1 MTFTRG
7 YRKPSDLPI
16 NIAAFPL
23 RGAILLPR
31 VTLPLNIFEP
41 RYLAMIDETLSADR
55 VIGIIQ
61 PQGDAEDESSLGKNV
76 PLRKIGCVGRIT
88 AYQEMDNGRFI
99 VTLTG
104 ITRFDVNKEITTN
117 KPYRM
122 VNVSYDRFK
131 TDFEEGRGEDLVDR
145 QNLLQVL
152 KAYLNANQLSADWSS
167 ILKAPSEVLINAL
180 SVMSPYGPEEKQALL
195 EADDL
200 KTRADVLVA
209 LAEMEMASGGSSGG
223 TLQ

>member
-1 MTFTRG
+1 MRC
-7 YRKPSDLPI
+7 YRKPSDLPTE
-16 NIAAFPL
+16 IAAFPL

-41 RYLAMIDETLSADR
+41 RYLAMIDDAMGADR
-55 VIGIIQ
+55 MIGIIQ
-61 PQGDAEDESSLGKNV
+61 PEGADGDESPMGKAV
-76 PLRKIGCVGRIT
+76 PLRRIGCAGRIS
-88 AYQEMDNGRFI
+88 AFQEMENDKLV

-104 ITRFDVNKEITTN
+104 VSRFDVNTEITRDT
-117 KPYRM
+117 PYRI
-122 VNVSYDRFK
+122 VNVSYNRFQ
-131 TDFEEGRGEDLVDR
+131 TDFEEGRGEDYVDR
-145 QNLLQVL
+145 QHLLQVL

-167 ILKAPSEVLINAL
+167 ILKAPSEILVNAL

-195 EADDL
+195 EATDL

-209 LAEMEMASGGSSGG
+209 LAEMELASNGGTGG